1 MDKRFISIDPK
12 TLKIVD
18 SFFTEDIDNYGG
30 RSTLLIH
37 MLVDRDINI
46 QNTKIIKV
54 SESEYKIN
62 PIVPE
67 EQYNEEYSRQTTLEA
82 FKELRQERNRRL
94 AGVDWIFSED
104 YSIDDDSY
112 QQWLTYRKALR
123 DLPSLTEDPE
133 NPVWPEQPAM
143 PSGTTE
149 NKDLTREL
157 RIENNRL
164 KNKVTILENR
174 QTHFNTLLVNLIGR
188 IETLERPT

>member
-1 MDKRFISIDPK
+1 MIVNNLVNDIIRAYTEGKNVPWWSSGETWESIRLPEGYEKPPK
-12 TLKIVD
+12 EEFETKLQQ
-18 SFFTEDIDNYGG
+18 
-30 RSTLLIH
+30 LI
-37 MLVDRDINI
+37 
-46 QNTKIIKV
+46 
-54 SESEYKIN
+54 
-62 PIVPE
+62 E
-67 EQYNEEYSRQTTLEA
+67 EHKWKD
-82 FKELRQERNRRL
+82 FRQERNQRL
-94 AGVDWIFSED
+94 AEVDWIFSTD
-104 YSIDDDSY
+104 YQIHDDSY

-133 NPVWPEQPAM
+133 NPVWPEQPAI

>member
-1 MDKRFISIDPK
+1 MIRDPPIGFIVNVVYETMVRLGVSPPEMKWEETWESIIIPDGYIKP
-12 TLKIVD
+12 
-18 SFFTEDIDNYGG
+18 
-30 RSTLLIH
+30 
-37 MLVDRDINI
+37 
-46 QNTKIIKV
+46 TKEAFEAKFQEIIR
-54 SESEYKIN
+54 
-62 PIVPE
+62 
-67 EQYNEEYSRQTTLEA
+67 EYS

-94 AGVDWIFSED
+94 AEVDWIFSED

-164 KNKVTILENR
+164 KSKVTILENR

>member
-1 MDKRFISIDPK
+1 MNQLLTRVVIKIAKDTDLPSWNCGETYESIVFPEGYTK
-12 TLKIVD
+12 PLKEE
-18 SFFTEDIDNYGG
+18 FEA
-30 RSTLLIH
+30 L
-37 MLVDRDINI
+37 M
-46 QNTKIIKV
+46 KV
-54 SESEYKIN
+54 ERWKD
-62 PIVPE
+62 
-67 EQYNEEYSRQTTLEA
+67 
-82 FKELRQERNRRL
+82 LREERNNRL
-94 AGVDWIFSED
+94 ADVDWIFSED
-104 YSIDDDSY
+104 YSIDGDSY

-123 DLPSLTEDPE
+123 DLPSATEDPE

-188 IETLERPT
+188 VETLERPA

>member
-1 MDKRFISIDPK
+1 MYPGLGYAMSNNDYDTLIWLDTNVPK
-12 TLKIVD
+12 PSK
-18 SFFTEDIDNYGG
+18 E
-30 RSTLLIH
+30 TLLQRSQEI
-37 MLVDRDINI
+37 INA
-46 QNTKIIKV
+46 KPLK
-54 SESEYKIN
+54 K
-62 PIVPE
+62 
-67 EQYNEEYSRQTTLEA
+67 
-82 FKELRQERNRRL
+82 LRQERNKRL
-94 AGVDWIFSED
+94 ADVDWVFSTD
-104 YSIDDDSY
+104 YQIDDTLY
-112 QQWLTYRKALR
+112 KEWLTYRKALR

-164 KNKVTILENR
+164 KSKVTILENR

>member
-1 MDKRFISIDPK
+1 MNTETLIDLISQTIRTLNPEIGVIGGYSYNTTYESIKFPEGYEKPPK
-12 TLKIVD
+12 EV
-18 SFFTEDIDNYGG
+18 F
-30 RSTLLIH
+30 
-37 MLVDRDINI
+37 
-46 QNTKIIKV
+46 
-54 SESEYKIN
+54 
-62 PIVPE
+62 
-67 EQYNEEYSRQTTLEA
+67 EA
-82 FKELRQERNRRL
+82 KLQELTAVHYLKELRQERNRRL
-94 AGVDWIFSED
+94 AEVDWIFSED